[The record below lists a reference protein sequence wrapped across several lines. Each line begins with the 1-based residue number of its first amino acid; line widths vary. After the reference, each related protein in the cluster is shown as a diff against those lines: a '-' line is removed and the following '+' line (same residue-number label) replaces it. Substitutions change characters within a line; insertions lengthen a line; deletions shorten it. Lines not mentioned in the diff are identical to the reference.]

1 MKRALVALLALA
13 VLPLLGADDP
23 RPKPPALSVEAIL
36 PKFPSLELAPVSSAS
51 PATSAQ
57 PPALMTSAQTMVLFT
72 LMSLAPAAALM
83 VTAFV
88 RINIVLTLLRQAL
101 GSPQVPGNQVLMALS
116 LLLTALVM
124 QPVARSVYD
133 LGIKPYSEQRLDAKT
148 AWEAGSAPIKE
159 FMIVQMERTRHSHYM
174 TELYDQSPHP
184 AGEPEPTAYEQYSLS
199 IVAPAYLLSE
209 LTTALYI
216 GFSIYLPF
224 LVIDMVVSAVL
235 GAMGLFMLPP
245 SLVSMPLK
253 LVLFVLADGWMLVA
267 GMLLRSFG

>member
-1 MKRALVALLALA
+1 L
-13 VLPLLGADDP
+13 
-23 RPKPPALSVEAIL
+23 
-36 PKFPSLELAPVSSAS
+36 PSLELALPSGS
-51 PATSAQ
+51 PTTTSQ

-83 VTAFV
+83 ITAFV
-88 RINIVLTLLRQAL
+88 RISIVLTLLRQAL
-101 GSPQVPGNQVLMALS
+101 GSPQIPGNQVLMALAM
-116 LLLTALVM
+116 LLTVLVM
-124 QPVARSVYD
+124 RPVAESVYERA
-133 LGIKPYSEQRLDAKT
+133 IKPYSEQKLDAKS

-159 FMIVQMERTRHSHYM
+159 FMIVQMERTNHSHYM

-184 AGEPEPTAYEQYSLS
+184 ANEVEPTGYEQYSLT
-199 IVAPAYLLSE
+199 IIAPAYLLSE

-224 LVIDMVVSAVL
+224 LVIDLVVSAVL